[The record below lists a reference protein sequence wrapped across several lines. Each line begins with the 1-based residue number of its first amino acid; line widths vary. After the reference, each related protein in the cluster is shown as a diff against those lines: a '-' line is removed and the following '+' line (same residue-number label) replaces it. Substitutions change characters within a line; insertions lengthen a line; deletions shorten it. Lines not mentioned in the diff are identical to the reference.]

1 MTKSILYQGYTNEE
15 VKALMDLKKTGNQGL
30 KIMILTT
37 GLAYGGAEMQLVK
50 LAINLKKRGHEILVV
65 SMLQPKEFV
74 EELAENHI
82 DTLNLGMQAGVPNP
96 KAILRLARYM
106 RKYRPQ
112 ILHSHM
118 VHANL
123 LGRIVRMF
131 APVQVQISTIHSIN
145 EGGRVREYL
154 YRITNGLS
162 TVTTIISEIAAKK
175 YIDKKIVPKRKLK
188 YIPNGIEIDSFRR
201 DITIGKAKRIE
212 LGISNQFVW
221 LAVGRVES
229 EKDYPNLIMAF
240 NELIK
245 SNGNCVLVIV
255 GEGSKLD
262 EIKELAIELGVDEKI
277 KFLGKRSDIKDLM
290 SMSDSFVL
298 SSIYEGLPMVL
309 LEASVCELPLI
320 ATDVGGNREVINDGE
335 NGYLVSK
342 SNPMELA
349 GKMLQIMNLGVEERL
364 NMGNKARKYVEE
376 KYRIEKVLDEWE
388 KLYYENI

>member
-1 MTKSILYQGYTNEE
+1 M
-15 VKALMDLKKTGNQGL
+15 
-30 KIMILTT
+30 
-37 GLAYGGAEMQLVK
+37 
-50 LAINLKKRGHEILVV
+50 
-65 SMLQPKEFV
+65 
-74 EELAENHI
+74 
-82 DTLNLGMQAGVPNP
+82 
-96 KAILRLARYM
+96 
-106 RKYRPQ
+106 
-112 ILHSHM
+112 
-118 VHANL
+118 
-123 LGRIVRMF
+123 
-131 APVQVQISTIHSIN
+131 
-145 EGGRVREYL
+145 
-154 YRITNGLS
+154 
-162 TVTTIISEIAAKK
+162 
-175 YIDKKIVPKRKLK
+175 K